1 MVKAGSEGNRL
12 SHALARSEP
21 SVGSSIPSTLRA
33 SGMIFFN
40 LEIVFLTDHILH
52 FADRDALG
60 GAPNNKNKATFL
72 EYF

>member
-40 LEIVFLTDHILH
+40 LVEGFFFLSSLS
-52 FADRDALG
+52 FAKG
-60 GAPNNKNKATFL
+60 NSHVHH
-72 EYF
+72 

>member
-1 MVKAGSEGNRL
+1 VVKAGSEGNRL

-40 LEIVFLTDHILH
+40 LVEGFFFSIEASLF
-52 FADRDALG
+52 
-60 GAPNNKNKATFL
+60 
-72 EYF
+72 E